1 MKKEFNTSFS
11 SKRFRNGAYSSAVTV
26 IVLIVLLFINLV
38 AGRLD
43 LKVDV
48 STSGYFTMSETTGDF
63 LEDLDEDIVIYYL
76 STEAQI
82 DTMVKDMI
90 DKYDS
95 ASKHITVEMKDF
107 ELYPNF
113 VYQYVDEGTSVYYN
127 SVIVENVATGRS
139 RYIGYYDMVL
149 YKYNNNYQPY
159 LTGYDVEGQITSA
172 IQYVTTDELPKV
184 YATTGHGELY
194 PTGYAAEYL
203 TKQNIQMETLE
214 TLTMEAVPA
223 DCEALMIFGA
233 TQDFTEQETAKILEY
248 MENGGNVIVYMD
260 YVEANLN
267 NLMGLLA
274 HYGVGVEPGI
284 VLETD
289 AAHMI
294 NNIPYYVVP
303 DIINHEITEGGK
315 AYAGTYMPQG
325 LTIDADI
332 RGSVERS
339 GLLKTSDNA
348 FSKTNMEEATFSMGD
363 EDIAGPFYLGVV
375 AVEEFKE
382 VESKLIVYSGTAMID
397 DNFMGV
403 SSLANAN
410 LFTDTINWVVD
421 REETVLSIP
430 TKEYTQSYLTLT
442 SADVNTLTI
451 ILVIVLP
458 VAILACGGVVWFK
471 RRKK

>member
-11 SKRFRNGAYSSAVTV
+11 SKRFKNGAYSSAVTV

-38 AGRLD
+38 AAKLD

-48 STSGYFTMSETTGDF
+48 STAGYFTMSETTGDF
-63 LEDLDEDIVIYYL
+63 LEDLDEEIVIYYL
-76 STEAQI
+76 STEANI

-95 ASKHITVEMKDF
+95 ASKYITVEMKDF
-107 ELYPNF
+107 ALYPNF
-113 VYQYVDEGTSVYYN
+113 VYQYIEEGTSVYYN

-139 RYIGYYDMVL
+139 RYISYYDMAL
-149 YKYNNNYQPY
+149 YQYNSNYQSY
-159 LTGYDVEGQITSA
+159 LAGYDVEGQITSA
-172 IQYVTTDELPKV
+172 LQYVTTDDLPKV

-194 PTGYAAEYL
+194 PKGYALEYL
-203 TKQNIQMETLE
+203 EKQNIEITTLE

-223 DCEALMIFGA
+223 DCEALMVFGA
-233 TQDFTEQETAKILEY
+233 TQDFTEQEIAKIKEY

-260 YVEANLN
+260 YVEANLS
-267 NLMGLLA
+267 NLMSLLA

-303 DIINHEITEGGK
+303 DIIKHEITENGK

-332 RGSVERS
+332 RGSIERS
-339 GLLKTSDNA
+339 GLLKTSDGA
-348 FSKTNMEEATFSMGD
+348 FSKTNMEEATFSMGE

-430 TKEYTQSYLTLT
+430 TKEYTQTYLTLT

-451 ILVIVLP
+451 ILVILLP
-458 VAILACGGVVWFK
+458 VAILTCGGVVWFK